1 MGIYQTKNSL
11 QRPLARRGSA
21 CDKTRIGHLKT
32 GGMSRVV
39 CGILSKGRKEHRRRV
54 EAGFRS
60 DSIWQATVIRSGCLG
75 AKGKTSSSEVIEF
88 LF

>member
-60 DSIWQATVIRSGCLG
+60 DSIWQATVITLGLSGG
-75 AKGKTSSSEVIEF
+75 KGENFK
-88 LF
+88 